1 MVASEAGRTQS
12 RVSPDMGVAERNK
25 DAPRSARLRGF
36 LLSEDVEDYASKR
49 NKGIDKKC
57 YVGKRRGL

>member
-25 DAPRSARLRGF
+25 DAPRSARPRGF

-49 NKGIDKKC
+49 NKGIDRRR
-57 YVGKRRGL
+57 YVVERNVL